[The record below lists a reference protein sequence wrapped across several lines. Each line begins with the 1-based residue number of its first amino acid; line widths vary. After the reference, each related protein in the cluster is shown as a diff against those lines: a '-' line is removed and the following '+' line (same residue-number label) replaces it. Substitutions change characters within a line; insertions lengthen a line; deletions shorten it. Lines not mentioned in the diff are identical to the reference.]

1 MVDYMLYAR
10 DISDNFSES
19 VQECLSLIL
28 GFANCKLCYFDK
40 LLNNKLL
47 NICESQMPFVK

>member
-40 LLNNKLL
+40 LLN
-47 NICESQMPFVK
+47 ICESQMPFVK